1 MKAVTQLSKKNLMQT
16 RSRSILIGISIM
28 LTTALLMII
37 GLSCNGLLK
46 ANSQNSSIL
55 YGDFHAAFTG
65 ISEEKKQEISVR
77 GEIEKTGSMSS
88 VATVELGKASGVLS
102 YYDQNAR
109 AMSNLKMTSQSRIPT
124 GENEIM
130 AQKSF
135 FENLMKKKPKI
146 GDTVTVPYRINGEGD
161 VLRKKFTI
169 TGFLPDSEMN
179 DLKQAY
185 GAVVSKEFFE
195 KAVPVDQ
202 RSYTV
207 CVKMKKADK
216 VTENGLK
223 ESINHLAEKLSIP
236 EKNVSLNTI
245 FIMWDT
251 DPGVETVAAGVFIA
265 AVVILFSIVVIYN
278 IFYVGM
284 IQKVQ
289 EYGKLR
295 AIGMTKKQ
303 MKQMIFREGMILSGI
318 SIPVGL
324 IAGYF
329 GTELFFAKIA
339 GFSSV
344 NEAINEVIAD
354 TQLFSI
360 PVLAG
365 AGILSLITVCL
376 SMKHPMQ
383 IAAKVSPVE
392 AVRYQEN
399 TGKKKQKRKGY
410 RQVNLIGLTRA
421 NLSSNRKRTLMTIF
435 TMGLSCVMF
444 VTIANL
450 CGNMDPAYEAEKDV
464 KKGDFYLTL
473 DTKLDDKTY
482 PERNLNRVQ
491 EQGLMNASVVDKI
504 KNIDGV
510 TKVET
515 GKWAAVKV
523 RVNGEE
529 GTSVIQI
536 LSKEDFDAF
545 VKSELERGSADYEQM
560 VKENGTVY
568 LWDYFLDENGYRIG
582 EKISMDLLDG
592 KRKVPLTLKI
602 AGSSNSHLD
611 ASWAMTEETFKK
623 LHVKGDLTSEIYVSC
638 RPEKKLAVE
647 KQLRKLT
654 GGSEFYDLLS
664 YDDAYRTA
672 DLSIGFLR
680 DSLYAL
686 LFVIGIIGFM
696 NMANTLITSIVTR
709 KKELGILQALGMTN
723 VQLARML
730 QMEGLIFT
738 VGTLLISLT
747 FGNAAGYILFQKCK
761 NTGMIGL
768 NDYHFPM
775 AEILAMSG
783 ILLMLQIIL
792 SAFMSR
798 KLQKDSLVER
808 IRYEE

>member
-1 MKAVTQLSKKNLMQT
+1 MKAVTQLSKKNLTQT

-28 LTTALLMII
+28 LTTALLTII
-37 GLSCNGLLK
+37 GLSCNGIMK
-46 ANSQNSSIL
+46 MNSHNSSVL

-109 AMSNLKMTSQSRIPT
+109 AMSNLKMTGQSRIPT

-130 AQKSF
+130 VQKSF
-135 FENLMKKKPKI
+135 FKKLMKKKPKI
-146 GDTVTVPYRINGEGD
+146 GDTVTVPYRINGEGT

-195 KAVPVDQ
+195 KAVPVEQ
-202 RSYTV
+202 RSYTL

-223 ESINHLAEKLSIP
+223 ESINQLAEKLSIP

-251 DPGVETVAAGVFIA
+251 DPGAETVAAGVFIA

-324 IAGYF
+324 IVGYF
-329 GTELFFAKIA
+329 GTDLFFTKIA

-344 NEAINEVIAD
+344 NESINEAIAN

-376 SMKHPMQ
+376 SVKRPMQ

-399 TGKKKQKRKGY
+399 TGKKKQKRKGC
-410 RQVNLIGLTRA
+410 RQVKLIGLTRA
-421 NLSSNRKRTLMTIF
+421 NLSSNRNRTLMTIL

-450 CGNMDPAYEAEKDV
+450 CGNMDPAYEAKKDV

-482 PERNLNRVQ
+482 PEKNLNRVQ
-491 EQGLMNASVVDKI
+491 EQGLMNASVVEKI
-504 KNIDGV
+504 KKIDGV
-510 TKVET
+510 TRVET

-523 RVNGEE
+523 RGNEEE

-536 LSKEDFDAF
+536 LSKKDFNAF
-545 VKSELERGSADYEQM
+545 VKSGLERGSADYEQL
-560 VKENGTVY
+560 VKESGTVY
-568 LWDYFLDENGYRIG
+568 LWDHFFDENGYHIG
-582 EKISMDLLDG
+582 DKISMDLLDG
-592 KRKVPLTLKI
+592 ERKVPLTLKI
-602 AGSSNSHLD
+602 TGSANAHLE

-623 LHVKGDLTSEIYVSC
+623 LRVKGNLTSEIYISC
-638 RPEKKLAVE
+638 LPEKKTAVE
-647 KQLRKLT
+647 KQLRNLT

-672 DLSIGFLR
+672 QLGIGLLR

-723 VQLARML
+723 RQLARML

-738 VGTLLISLT
+738 AGTLLISFT
-747 FGNAAGYILFQKCK
+747 FGNAAGYMLFLKCK
-761 NTGMIGL
+761 DTGMIGI

-775 AEILAMSG
+775 AEILVMAG

>member
-1 MKAVTQLSKKNLMQT
+1 
-16 RSRSILIGISIM
+16 
-28 LTTALLMII
+28 
-37 GLSCNGLLK
+37 
-46 ANSQNSSIL
+46 
-55 YGDFHAAFTG
+55 
-65 ISEEKKQEISVR
+65 
-77 GEIEKTGSMSS
+77 
-88 VATVELGKASGVLS
+88 
-102 YYDQNAR
+102 
-109 AMSNLKMTSQSRIPT
+109 
-124 GENEIM
+124 
-130 AQKSF
+130 
-135 FENLMKKKPKI
+135 
-146 GDTVTVPYRINGEGD
+146 
-161 VLRKKFTI
+161 
-169 TGFLPDSEMN
+169 
-179 DLKQAY
+179 
-185 GAVVSKEFFE
+185 
-195 KAVPVDQ
+195 
-202 RSYTV
+202 
-207 CVKMKKADK
+207 
-216 VTENGLK
+216 
-223 ESINHLAEKLSIP
+223 
-236 EKNVSLNTI
+236 
-245 FIMWDT
+245 
-251 DPGVETVAAGVFIA
+251 
-265 AVVILFSIVVIYN
+265 
-278 IFYVGM
+278 
-284 IQKVQ
+284 
-289 EYGKLR
+289 
-295 AIGMTKKQ
+295 
-303 MKQMIFREGMILSGI
+303 
-318 SIPVGL
+318 
-324 IAGYF
+324 
-329 GTELFFAKIA
+329 
-339 GFSSV
+339 
-344 NEAINEVIAD
+344 
-354 TQLFSI
+354 
-360 PVLAG
+360 
-365 AGILSLITVCL
+365 
-376 SMKHPMQ
+376 
-383 IAAKVSPVE
+383 
-392 AVRYQEN
+392 
-399 TGKKKQKRKGY
+399 
-410 RQVNLIGLTRA
+410 
-421 NLSSNRKRTLMTIF
+421 
-435 TMGLSCVMF
+435 MF

-504 KNIDGV
+504 KNINGV

-747 FGNAAGYILFQKCK
+747 FGNAAGYILFLKCK